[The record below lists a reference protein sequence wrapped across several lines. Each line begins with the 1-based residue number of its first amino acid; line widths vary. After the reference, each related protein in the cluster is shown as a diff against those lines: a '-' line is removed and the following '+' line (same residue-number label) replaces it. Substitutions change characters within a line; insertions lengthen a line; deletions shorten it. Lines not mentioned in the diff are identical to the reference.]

1 MVIKYNKVRARETRL
16 IPRSQGFG
24 WVGFFVGMR
33 EGAGEKVVGCPEKG
47 TGCREKGCKS
57 DRKGGF
63 FDDIMAEG
71 GM

>member
-33 EGAGEKVVGCPEKG
+33 KRAGKRSWDASKRARDAPKKGAKVAGKG
-47 TGCREKGCKS
+47 A
-57 DRKGGF
+57 F
-63 FDDIMAEG
+63 LMI
-71 GM
+71 

>member
-33 EGAGEKVVGCPEKG
+33 KGAGEKVVGYRVKVRGMP
-47 TGCREKGCKS
+47 REGHGMP
-57 DRKGGF
+57 RKRVQKWQERGLF
-63 FDDIMAEG
+63 
-71 GM
+71 